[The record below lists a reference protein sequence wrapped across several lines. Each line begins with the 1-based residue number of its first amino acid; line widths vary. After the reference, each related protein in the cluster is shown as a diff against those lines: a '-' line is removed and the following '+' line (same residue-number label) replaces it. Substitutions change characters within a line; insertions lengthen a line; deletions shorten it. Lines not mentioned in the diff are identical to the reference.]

1 MQVEVAG
8 LVDPTPWPSD
18 LEAEFFLWI
27 PENDKAPRP
36 IGDLSDESG
45 WLAQRDPDGSIRA
58 DLDQLNQLE
67 DGTISNSDAA
77 RLLELRLATAGIV
90 AYLRAAATD

>member
-18 LEAEFFLWI
+18 LEAEFPL
-27 PENDKAPRP
+27 D
-36 IGDLSDESG
+36 SG